1 MEAETIAQQLRL
13 FVALEEDQA
22 LISSTHILVH
32 IHMQFQIQK

>member
-1 MEAETIAQQLRL
+1 MEAETKANQVRP

-32 IHMQFQIQK
+32 IHMQFQIQG